1 MTSAAITTVVVDYG
15 GVMTN
20 PLDETFAAFADAVGV
35 PVTALQDAFA
45 KATARHGRSPMADLE
60 TGDCTETEMV
70 ERVLAELPDSA
81 LPGGGGPGSAGP
93 DSAGPGSAGA
103 GTALKSPAG
112 AGTVRRGLDLLGG
125 REFGELWFRAR
136 TVDEQMVCFLRSLRR
151 FGYRTALLTNNV
163 AEWGPR
169 WRAQLP
175 VDELFDLV
183 VDSSEEG
190 VRKPDP
196 LIYQR
201 LLGRLPASPRECL
214 FLDDLEENCA
224 AASDLGMLAVRF
236 TTADEA
242 IDQVVALLR
251 SRGTY
256 QVRNRV

>member
-1 MTSAAITTVVVDYG
+1 MTSAPITTVVVDYG

-60 TGDCTETEMV
+60 TGDCTESEMV

-81 LPGGGGPGSAGP
+81 LPGGGGP
-93 DSAGPGSAGA
+93 DSAGPGGV
-103 GTALKSPAG
+103 ALKSPAG

-183 VDSSEEG
+183 VDSSQEG

-196 LIYQR
+196 LIYRR
-201 LLGRLPASPRECL
+201 LLDRLPASPRECL

-224 AASDLGMLAVRF
+224 AASGLGMLAVRF